1 MTRVTLVLVLVLL
14 LAFVSACAST
24 RVPLDRTRAADGDGN
39 GDGVDASGERASL
52 ARTVQVLVGA
62 GYSNRDRESALL
74 ARIRELGLSAR
85 RESIDWWSPHDNLVI
100 DLPSTTTTTT
110 MNGADAPLVYLVAH
124 YDKTSITPLSIP
136 ALLSNGALDEVT
148 GMASFSEG
156 ATDNA
161 TGVAVVL
168 EVAKHLARTK
178 SHASRYRVLL
188 AGQEEMGLRGSR
200 AHVAQ
205 MSIADQRATA
215 YVVNVD
221 TVGVADRENCIMTD
235 ATEHGLAVALHDA
248 ASELGVSLGDAQL
261 PFTGTSDHAPFR
273 EWSAAHDV
281 AFGLLANAT
290 GGLVPQRSWSV
301 RPRRAR
307 TAFLS
312 TCGITDVGDDVAGLV
327 LLPLGRLH
335 GFRDRADAVDAD
347 KLHDAYRIVARTVRS
362 LDGPR

>member
-1 MTRVTLVLVLVLL
+1 MMRAACAL
-14 LAFVSACAST
+14 LALAACACAST
-24 RVPLDRTRAADGDGN
+24 RVPLDRIAVPADERDEARA
-39 GDGVDASGERASL
+39 ERASL
-52 ARTVQVLVGA
+52 ARTVQILVDA
-62 GYSNRDRESALL
+62 GYSNRDRETALL

-85 RESIDWWSPHDNLVI
+85 RESIDWWSPHENLVI
-100 DLPSTTTTTT
+100 DVPSTSAPD
-110 MNGADAPLVYLVAH
+110 NPAAPLVYLVAH

-136 ALLSNGALDEVT
+136 ALLTNGALDEVT

-178 SHASRYRVLL
+178 SNASRYRVLL

-205 MSIADQRATA
+205 MSVADQRATA

-221 TVGVADRENCIMTD
+221 TIGVADRENCIMTD
-235 ATEHGLAVALHDA
+235 ATDDKLEAALRQSAND
-248 ASELGVSLGDAQL
+248 LGVSLGETQL
-261 PFTGTSDHAPFR
+261 PLAGFSDHAPFR
-273 EWSAAHDV
+273 EWSVAHDV

-312 TCGITDVGDDVAGLV
+312 TCGITDLGDDLSGLV

-335 GFRDRADAVDAD
+335 GFRDRADAVDVA
-347 KLHDAYRIVARTVRS
+347 KLHDAYRVLTRTVRA
-362 LDGPR
+362 LEGPR